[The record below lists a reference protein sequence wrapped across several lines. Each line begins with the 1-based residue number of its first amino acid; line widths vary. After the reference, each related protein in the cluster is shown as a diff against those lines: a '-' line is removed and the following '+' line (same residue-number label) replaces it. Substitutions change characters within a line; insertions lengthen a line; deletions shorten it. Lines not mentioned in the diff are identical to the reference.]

1 MPTSRGMIALAL
13 SPFVILIASGTRLLV
28 MANYDTTTATTVA
41 ASGGLGETLLG
52 TIVPLLPPF
61 LPAVC
66 VILAIFRQWFLLALA
81 GLCTAIVSPAYATAP
96 AGWEQAYS
104 SFRVAVDQVW
114 NHEWNALWQDSRLVV
129 ICAAAGAFLV
139 LSDALITQRSLS
151 WLLLLLLPVG
161 IAVASVSTLALL
173 FVQNVYRVPFDA
185 TTYSEAL
192 RRPWLPP
199 EEIVLNTGEL
209 RIGYMV
215 SDAAGWHT
223 VLNESNRTIT
233 YIRVRDVA
241 DRKVCRVGPA
251 PPTPPAP
258 LIRLEGVQAVQL
270 DRCID
275 NRE

>member
-13 SPFVILIASGTRLLV
+13 SPLVILIASGTRLLV

-66 VILAIFRQWFLLALA
+66 VILAIFRQWFLLAFA
-81 GLCTAIVSPAYATAP
+81 GLSTAIVSPAYATAP

-114 NHEWNALWQDSRLVV
+114 HREWNALWQDSRLVV

-139 LSDALITQRSLS
+139 LYDALISRRSF
-151 WLLLLLLPVG
+151 WMLLLLLPVG
-161 IAVASVSTLALL
+161 IVVAGVSTLVLL

-185 TTYSEAL
+185 TTYTEAL
-192 RRPWLPP
+192 RRPWLAP
-199 EEIVLNTGEL
+199 EEIVLNTNKL
-209 RIGYMV
+209 HIGYMV

-241 DRKVCRVGPA
+241 ARKVCRVGPA

-270 DRCID
+270 DRCAD